1 MEWFKYAESS
11 ISDGSSAIT
20 YRTADSEDVEVI
32 AKTKIIFNKKQVD
45 VTSNGEPLF
54 EVYREEKTEYIVVD
68 GESLTSHT
76 IKEEAFAAAE
86 KAIEKSITE

>member
-32 AKTKIIFNKKQVD
+32 AKTKIIFNKKQVGMMSD
-45 VTSNGEPLF
+45 GKPLF
-54 EVYREEKTEYIVVD
+54 EVHREEKTEYIVAD
-68 GESLTSHT
+68 GESLTSHA
-76 IKEEAFAAAE
+76 IKEEAFAYAE
-86 KAIEKSITE
+86 SILNKSSE